1 MEAIKLT
8 QVVETDGEIVVKG
21 LPWRKGQRVEL
32 TLVPGSAPGEDEQL
46 GMTAREL
53 ARSEL
58 VGLWEHR
65 TDIGDSSEFARRLRE
80 KAQAPRYTL

>member
-32 TLVPGSAPGEDEQL
+32 TLMPGSAPSDDEQL

-53 ARSEL
+53 ARSTPSQRPRL
-58 VGLWEHR
+58 TSLL
-65 TDIGDSSEFARRLRE
+65 SPSARPG
-80 KAQAPRYTL
+80 KP